1 MALGFGGCWFDEVV
15 GLGCVLTL
23 FVVGFLIVFG
33 SVGDFGV
40 LVVFDLVFW

>member
-15 GLGCVLTL
+15 GLGLCVD
-23 FVVGFLIVFG
+23 VVCGGFLIVFG